1 MTEGTSEVE
10 TYKIVIIGGGSVG
23 KSCLTV
29 RFLQGRFIQD
39 YDPTIEESYKK
50 KITIDEKPCMLEI
63 IDTAGQEEYR
73 SVRDKYI
80 RIGEAFL
87 LVFSIISRAS
97 YTEARNLHEA
107 IRRAKNFQAV
117 PVVTVANKADLDEE
131 RLVSREEG
139 ETLAKKYNSQY
150 YETSAKNGSNV
161 TECFESLVREVRNL
175 KAQQSQQNPEE
186 NKQDEKDKDT
196 DSKGGC
202 CIIL

>member
-1 MTEGTSEVE
+1 MSEENE

-50 KITIDEKPCMLEI
+50 KITTDEKPCMLEI

-175 KAQQSQQNPEE
+175 KAQQSQQNPENE
-186 NKQDEKDKDT
+186 KQDEKDQDT

-202 CIIL
+202 CVIL

>member
-1 MTEGTSEVE
+1 MSVPAPFR
-10 TYKIVIIGGGSVG
+10 VVVVGGGSVG

-50 KITIDEKPCMLEI
+50 TVSVDDEDAVLEI

-107 IRRAKNFQAV
+107 IRRAKNFQKV
-117 PVVTVANKADLDEE
+117 PVVTVANKIDLDDE
-131 RLVSREEG
+131 RLVTQEEG
-139 ETLAKKYNSQY
+139 QSLAEKYGSTY
-150 YETSAKNGSNV
+150 YETSAKSGKKVEN
-161 TECFESLVREVRNL
+161 CFKTLVRECPGQYLWGYNRY
-175 KAQQSQQNPEE
+175 KTPRGA
-186 NKQDEKDKDT
+186 KDQD
-196 DSKGGC
+196 
-202 CIIL
+202 